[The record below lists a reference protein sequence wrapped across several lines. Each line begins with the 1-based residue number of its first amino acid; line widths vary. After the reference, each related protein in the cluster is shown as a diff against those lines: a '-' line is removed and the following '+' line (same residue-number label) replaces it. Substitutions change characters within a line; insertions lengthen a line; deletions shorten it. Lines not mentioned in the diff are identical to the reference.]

1 MKTLGLFFFFP
12 QKSLCTYP
20 TCSFFFLAAMRKL
33 ARNTVQL
40 LSKNSAPPP
49 KKRNQLHNLLTY
61 LQSQIPSC
69 NFHFKQ
75 SINQQI
81 YIAPHPIIYFTNLFE
96 FVVQIFIIRIDG
108 VLVNLVANFVRYAL
122 SFFLP
127 SSFLSFFLAAAAI
140 TASFRALA
148 NGAPL
153 GLMLV
158 GSQI

>member
-12 QKSLCTYP
+12 QKSLCIYP

-108 VLVNLVANFVRYAL
+108 VRVNLVANFVRFAL
-122 SFFLP
+122 SFFL
-127 SSFLSFFLAAAAI
+127 SFFLSFLLRQSQE
-140 TASFRALA
+140 SFCALA

-153 GLMLV
+153 GLTLV